1 MEYEHC
7 RAGFPHSRET
17 AIPQL
22 FIQITAHSPAT
33 QNASNIEQAFKALCT
48 ELNAQGSINIVNY
61 SQHDEQDGV

>member
-1 MEYEHC
+1 MNIAELV
-7 RAGFPHSRET
+7 SRT
-17 AIPQL
+17 QPGRRRFSAA
-22 FIQITAHSPAT
+22 FIQITAHSPT